1 MYWINF
7 LHIYQPPTQKSFW
20 VKKIANESYR
30 RLTKG
35 LKENP
40 KAKVTLNINAALVE
54 LFERDGCMDVVNDL
68 KMLSERGQID
78 FTDSAKYHAFLPLMP
93 EKEIERQI
101 RLNHETNKKYFGD
114 SYQPK
119 GFFPTEMGYAKKVG
133 DIAAKLGY
141 KWIILDELALNGTT
155 GEMKPDTIYKL
166 KGNNDLNVFFRD
178 RETSFRI
185 LSAEIG
191 MSVFSSDMLVKL
203 LGDRVNRKEYLIT
216 AMDGETFGH
225 HRPGLEDLLFD
236 LYKAKELESIFLSD
250 VDQFFTK
257 TEEVEPLDSSWA
269 LMKKD
274 IERNTPYS
282 RWRSDDNQI
291 HLWQWELTNM
301 TIAEVNNMNKQDP
314 AYEKARNALD
324 KAVHSDQYWWASAQ
338 PWWSI
343 EMIEVG
349 AKEYKDILQA
359 LPIDRKKKD
368 KARDLYLS
376 IIQESFEWQ
385 RSGKVEELSK
395 LADEDVTQRI
405 TAEMPYIPQEEFDKI
420 VGNLEKQMLT
430 AAKAQEYERAAQ
442 IRDRVTELKE
452 KESELTKK

>member
-30 RLTKG
+30 RITKG

-54 LFERDGCMDVVNDL
+54 LFERDGCMDVVRDL
-68 KMLSERGQID
+68 RMLAERGQID

-101 RLNHETNKKYFGD
+101 KLNNETNKKYFGD
-114 SYQPK
+114 VYQPK

-133 DIAAKLGY
+133 DIVSKLGY
-141 KWIILDELALNGTT
+141 KWIILDELAFNGTT
-155 GEMKPDTIYKL
+155 GSIKPDTIYKL
-166 KGNNDLNVFFRD
+166 KGNSDLNVYFRD

-191 MSVFSSDMLVKL
+191 MSVFSSDMLLKL
-203 LGDRVNRKEYLIT
+203 LGDRVNKKEYLIT

-236 LYKAKELESIFLSD
+236 LYKTKELESVFLSEI
-250 VDQFFTK
+250 DQFFTK
-257 TEEVEPLDSSWA
+257 RDEVEPLDSSWA

-282 RWRSDDNQI
+282 RWRSDENQI

-301 TIAEVNNMNKQDP
+301 AIAEVENMSMQDP
-314 AYEKARNALD
+314 GYEKARNSLD
-324 KAVHSDQYWWASAQ
+324 KALHSDQYWWASAQ

-349 AKEYKDILQA
+349 AKEYKDILQE
-359 LPIDRKKKD
+359 LPIDQKKKD

-430 AAKAQEYERAAQ
+430 AAKSQEYERAAQ